1 MSARWLSVEGDRV
14 RVTVEMRLGG
24 SMLDSEERIQEAVNE
39 AGRVATEQALKRFDT
54 DGSAIVLG
62 GVKWTS
68 KGQEPKAY
76 QTPYGE
82 VEVARHVYQTAA
94 GGKTYCPLDRAARI
108 VVTSTPKFAKQVA
121 WKFAQG
127 SSVAVQRDL
136 AENHGR
142 AVARSYLQ
150 HVAEAVGAVAQA
162 KEEHWSYATPKLE
175 AAVNS
180 AAIGIDG
187 TCMLLCEDG
196 YRQAMVGTI
205 SLYDGHGER
214 LHTIYVGASPEYGKE
229 TFLARMDREIRRTQA
244 LYPEASYVGL
254 ADGAAENWCFLQRYT
269 DKQILDFYHATGYLA
284 NAAQAAFPQDKAK
297 RQAWLDDHCHS
308 LKHKQGAAGRML
320 KEMESFLAKPLSTAV
335 REQLN
340 AAITYFR
347 NHKHQMNYARYQA
360 QALPIGSGVT
370 EAACKTLV
378 KQRLCSSG
386 MKWKDQGARVVL
398 SLRALV
404 LTAGRWQQFWDKIS
418 QYGVPVVA

>member
-1 MSARWLSVEGDRV
+1 MSAWLVSVEGDRV
-14 RVTVEMRLGG
+14 RLTVEMTLGG
-24 SMLDSEERIQEAVNE
+24 SMLESEERIQEAMNE
-39 AGRVATEQALKRFDT
+39 AGKVATEQALKRFDT
-54 DGSAIVLG
+54 DGSPIILG
-62 GVKWTS
+62 GVKWTR

-82 VEVARHVYQTAA
+82 VEVARYVYQTAA
-94 GGKTYCPLDRAARI
+94 GGKTYCPLDREARI

-142 AVARSYLQ
+142 AVARSYVQ

-162 KEEHWSYATPKLE
+162 KEEDWSYATPKLE
-175 AAVNS
+175 AAVKS

-187 TCMLLCEDG
+187 TCLLLCEDG

-205 SLYDGHGER
+205 SLYDRDGER
-214 LHTIYVGASPEYGKE
+214 LHTTYVGASPEYGKE
-229 TFLARMDREIRRTQA
+229 TFLARMDREIRHTQA
-244 LYPEASYVGL
+244 LYPEARSVGL
-254 ADGAAENWCFLQRYT
+254 ADGAAENWCFLEPYT
-269 DKQILDFYHATGYLA
+269 DQQILDFYHATGYLA
-284 NAAQAAFPQDKAK
+284 KAAQAAFPRDKAK
-297 RQAWLDDHCHS
+297 RQAWLDDHCHT

-320 KEMESFLAKPLSTAV
+320 KEMESFLDQPLSQAV
-335 REQLN
+335 REPLE

-347 NHKHQMNYARYQA
+347 HHKHQMNYARYQA

-386 MKWKDQGARVVL
+386 MKWKEQGARVVL

-404 LTAGRWQQFWDKIS
+404 LTEGRWGQFWDKIS
-418 QYGVPVVA
+418 QYGVPVLA

>member
-1 MSARWLSVEGDRV
+1 M
-14 RVTVEMRLGG
+14 TLGG

-54 DGSAIVLG
+54 DGSAMVLG

-127 SSVAVQRDL
+127 SSVAVQRDV

-162 KEEHWSYATPKLE
+162 KEEDWSYATPKLE
-175 AAVNS
+175 AAVKS

-187 TCMLLCEDG
+187 TCLLLCEDG

-205 SLYDGHGER
+205 SLYAGDGER
-214 LHTIYVGASPEYGKE
+214 LHTIYVGASPEYGKA
-229 TFLARMDREIRRTQA
+229 TFLARMDRDPSHPSAVSAGELCGGGGWGSGELVLSGTV
-244 LYPEASYVGL
+244 Y
-254 ADGAAENWCFLQRYT
+254 
-269 DKQILDFYHATGYLA
+269 
-284 NAAQAAFPQDKAK
+284 
-297 RQAWLDDHCHS
+297 RQADIGFLSCHRVFG
-308 LKHKQGAAGRML
+308 QRGAGR
-320 KEMESFLAKPLSTAV
+320 F
-335 REQLN
+335 
-340 AAITYFR
+340 
-347 NHKHQMNYARYQA
+347 
-360 QALPIGSGVT
+360 
-370 EAACKTLV
+370 
-378 KQRLCSSG
+378 SS
-386 MKWKDQGARVVL
+386 
-398 SLRALV
+398 
-404 LTAGRWQQFWDKIS
+404 
-418 QYGVPVVA
+418 

>member
-1 MSARWLSVEGDRV
+1 MSAWLVSVEGDRV
-14 RVTVEMRLGG
+14 RLTVEMTLGG
-24 SMLDSEERIQEAVNE
+24 SMLESEERIQEAMNE
-39 AGRVATEQALKRFDT
+39 AGKVATEQALKRFDT
-54 DGSAIVLG
+54 DGSPIILG
-62 GVKWTS
+62 GVKWTR

-82 VEVARHVYQTAA
+82 VEVARYVYQTAA
-94 GGKTYCPLDRAARI
+94 GGKTYCPLDREARI

-142 AVARSYLQ
+142 AVARSYVQ

-162 KEEHWSYATPKLE
+162 KEEDWSYATPKLE
-175 AAVNS
+175 AAVKS

-187 TCMLLCEDG
+187 TCLLLCEDG

-205 SLYDGHGER
+205 SLYDRDGER
-214 LHTIYVGASPEYGKE
+214 LHTTYVGASPEYGKE
-229 TFLARMDREIRRTQA
+229 TFLARMDREIRHTQA
-244 LYPEASYVGL
+244 LYPEARSVGL
-254 ADGAAENWCFLQRYT
+254 ADGAAENWCFLEPYT
-269 DKQILDFYHATGYLA
+269 DQQILDFYHATGYLA
-284 NAAQAAFPQDKAK
+284 KAAQAAFPRDQAK
-297 RQAWLDDHCHS
+297 RQAWLDDHCHT

-320 KEMESFLAKPLSTAV
+320 KEMESFLDQPLSQAV
-335 REQLN
+335 REPLE

-347 NHKHQMNYARYQA
+347 HHKHQMNYARYQA

-386 MKWKDQGARVVL
+386 MKWKEQGARVVL

-404 LTAGRWQQFWDKIS
+404 LTEGRWGQFWDKIS
-418 QYGVPVVA
+418 QYGVPVLA

>member
-1 MSARWLSVEGDRV
+1 MSAWLLSVEGDRV
-14 RVTVEMRLGG
+14 RLTVEMTLGG
-24 SMLDSEERIQEAVNE
+24 GMLDSEERIQEAVNE

-54 DGSAIVLG
+54 DGSAMVLG

-162 KEEHWSYATPKLE
+162 KEEDWSYATPKLE
-175 AAVNS
+175 AAVKS

-187 TCMLLCEDG
+187 TCLLLCEDG

-205 SLYDGHGER
+205 SLYAGDGER
-214 LHTIYVGASPEYGKE
+214 LHTIYVGASPEYGKA

-244 LYPEASYVGL
+244 LYPQASYVGV
-254 ADGAAENWCFLQRYT
+254 ADGAAENWCFLEPYT

-284 NAAQAAFPQDKAK
+284 NAAQAAFPHDKAK
-297 RQAWLDDHCHS
+297 RQAWLDDHCHT
-308 LKHKQGAAGRML
+308 LKHKPGAAGRML
-320 KEMESFLAKPLSTAV
+320 KEMESFLDKPLSTAV
-335 REQLN
+335 REQLE
-340 AAITYFR
+340 AAITDFR
-347 NHKHQMNYARYQA
+347 NHQHQMNYARYQA

-386 MKWKDQGARVVL
+386 MKWKDRGARVVL
-398 SLRALV
+398 SLRTLV
-404 LTAGRWQQFWDKIS
+404 LTEGRWQQFWDKIS